1 MRGGCAPAR
10 QDEGR
15 RRGSDLKQQADIDEI
30 ADLASWPGTPGER
43 RRLVARFVLRM
54 LATTVL
60 LVALYVFVP
69 VPGTSGRGA
78 LFALAGGLVAF
89 VVLTGYQIRS
99 IARSRNPVIRAIE
112 VVTFALVL
120 VLVVFAFTYR
130 AISEADAAS
139 FSEELGRIDAM
150 YFTVTT
156 LTTVG
161 FGDITARSDA
171 ARIFVMLQMLF
182 DLALIAGLL
191 RMVLI
196 ATRTGLR
203 RRGVDA

>member
-1 MRGGCAPAR
+1 MRGGCAPPR

-15 RRGSDLKQQADIDEI
+15 RRGSSLQQQPEIDEI
-30 ADLASWPGTPGER
+30 ADLATWPGTPAER
-43 RRLVARFVLRM
+43 RRLIARFVLRI

-69 VPGTSGRGA
+69 VPGTAGRGA

-89 VVLTGYQIRS
+89 LVLTGYQIRS
-99 IARSRNPVIRAIE
+99 IARSRNPVIKAIE

-120 VLVVFAFTYR
+120 LLVVFAFTYR
-130 AISEADAAS
+130 WISEADPAS
-139 FSEELGRIDAM
+139 FSEELGRIDSM
-150 YFTVTT
+150 YFTITT

-203 RRGVDA
+203 RRSSDA